1 MNTTNHTEHSE
12 LIPSET
18 DLPPEETEANETELP
33 SLENNHIEN
42 IPVDLEEAEG
52 EVETEG
58 DDQHQTAQEQEDIER
73 APVIVHADEPVFD
86 IFSELFFGESDDE
99 IIQRVVSEKL
109 PEPTAREIIQGIRD
123 MFSGSGEHLLN
134 DDYLEIVGMIYPPDE
149 LYVLAYDGFQ
159 KYVSELHNTKSLG
172 DEDDIIHQKTEE
184 MVFAHFKFPDEF
196 VPPGL
201 HTAQTGIETN
211 SDD

>member
-12 LIPSET
+12 IPLSEA
-18 DLPPEETEANETELP
+18 DLPPEETEANESDLP
-33 SLENNHIEN
+33 SLENNHIDN
-42 IPVDLEEAEG
+42 NSVDLEG

-58 DDQHQTAQEQEDIER
+58 DEQHQTAQEQEDVER
-73 APVIVHADEPVFD
+73 KQVIVHEDEPVFN

-99 IIQRVVSEKL
+99 IIARVVSEKL
-109 PEPTAREIIQGIRD
+109 PEPTARQIIQGIRD
-123 MFSGSGEHLLN
+123 MFSGSGEHLIN
-134 DDYLEIVGMIYPPDE
+134 EDYIEILSMIYPPEE
-149 LYVLAYDGFQ
+149 LYNLAYDGFQ
-159 KYVSELHNTKSLG
+159 KYTSELHNTKSLG
-172 DEDDIIHQKTEE
+172 DEDDIIHKKTEE

-201 HTAQTGIETN
+201 HAVQTDTETN